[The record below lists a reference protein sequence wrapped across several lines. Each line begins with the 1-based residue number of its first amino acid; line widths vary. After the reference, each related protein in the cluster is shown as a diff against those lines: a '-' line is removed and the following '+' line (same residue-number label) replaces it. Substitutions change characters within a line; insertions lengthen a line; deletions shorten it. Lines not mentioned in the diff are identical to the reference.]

1 MTNHAERIETEDP
14 LTVAEVR
21 EIAEKKIEKSA
32 WDYYAPGADEQ
43 KALKRNSEAFN
54 RDVTAVDTSTTI
66 FGHKYSIPVG
76 IAPTARQKPA
86 GGNGEIDTSRAA
98 AKLNL
103 NMTLSA
109 GSSTSLEEVIQ
120 ARAGTESSPPLWA
133 QVYLQTDVNKG
144 IDYIKRAKAAGYE
157 ALVLTVDTPIL
168 GNRLTERRAFR
179 SEKAGSSASPATYN
193 RLLQDAR
200 TAQEAK
206 DIVSSAGG
214 SLLSAALTW
223 TSTIPFLRSISPL
236 KVILKG
242 IMSPDD
248 ALLAVQHGA
257 DAIVVSNHGGR
268 QLDSVPS
275 TIEVLPEI
283 VKVVA
288 GRIPVILDGGIT
300 RGSDVFKAL
309 ALGADLVLIGRPVLW
324 GLALDGQR
332 GVENVSNIL
341 ERELSRTMALSGVTS
356 IKEIDKSL
364 LGVAMEGGFGVARL

>member
-1 MTNHAERIETEDP
+1 M
-14 LTVAEVR
+14 
-21 EIAEKKIEKSA
+21 
-32 WDYYAPGADEQ
+32 G
-43 KALKRNSEAFN
+43 
-54 RDVTAVDTSTTI
+54 
-66 FGHKYSIPVG
+66 
-76 IAPTARQKPA
+76 
-86 GGNGEIDTSRAA
+86 
-98 AKLNL
+98 
-103 NMTLSA
+103 
-109 GSSTSLEEVIQ
+109 
-120 ARAGTESSPPLWA
+120 
-133 QVYLQTDVNKG
+133 
-144 IDYIKRAKAAGYE
+144 KAAGCE

-179 SEKAGSSASPATYN
+179 SEKAESSASPATYN

-223 TSTIPFLRSISPL
+223 TSTIPFLRSISSL

-364 LGVAMEGGFGVARL
+364 LGVAREGGFGVARL